1 MNSFFLCFLILL
13 LYLKQ
18 LKGFS
23 EEYYECLDSDKTVDS
38 HSDCTSIKI
47 PEYEGYKCCSTK
59 ISYETKIFYNC
70 IPIENKYNISQEL
83 LYEYISKRNLASLFG
98 DTGGQIEIEC
108 SNKMKATKNYEKL
121 SDKYISCYDSHKK
134 GVNNENDCTKNEI
147 PTKEGSKCCFLE
159 SSQMNNNGTIIDDKR
174 CYII

>member
-23 EEYYECLDSDKTVDS
+23 EEYYECLDSDKNVNYN
-38 HSDCTSIKI
+38 SDYTSIKI

-59 ISYETKIFYNC
+59 VSYETKIFNNC
-70 IPIENKYNISQEL
+70 IPIENKYTISQEL
-83 LYEYISKRNLASLFG
+83 LYEYISTRNLASLFG

-108 SNKMKATKNYEKL
+108 PNEMKATENYEKL
-121 SDKYISCYDSHKK
+121 SDEYLKCYDSHKK
-134 GVNNENDCTKNEI
+134 GVNN
-147 PTKEGSKCCFLE
+147 
-159 SSQMNNNGTIIDDKR
+159 
-174 CYII
+174 